1 MRAVSDWFAVV
12 DTAQDP
18 RLLGLV
24 RTCRDHQCLFAGVLD
39 PEIAASSPYLV
50 RLDEREPL
58 LATWRMHGAGRN
70 WGVMIESELPSDA
83 LRRHLRRFLQAKLP
97 DGATVLF
104 RFYDPRVLPT
114 YLASAPPEQIEGW
127 FDGVRQFVAERA
139 DGTSHAFRWRRGA
152 LYDGEQPVVRT
163 REAA

>member
-1 MRAVSDWFAVV
+1 MSDWFAVV

-24 RTCRDHQCLFAGVLD
+24 RTCADHHCLFAGALE
-39 PEIAASSPYLV
+39 PEIAAASPYLA

-58 LATWRMHGAGRN
+58 LATWRTHGTGRN
-70 WGVMIESELPSDA
+70 WGVLIESDLPSA
-83 LRRHLRRFLQAKLP
+83 ELRRHLRRFLQVRLP
-97 DGATVLF
+97 DGAVAMF

-114 YLASAPPEQIEGW
+114 FLAGASPDQLEAFFE
-127 FDGVRQFVAERA
+127 GVRQFVAERA

-152 LYDGEQPVVRT
+152 LYDGDRPVERR